1 MPTYSEL
8 YHQAYTPNELLD
20 FIIKCKHD
28 IEYELRKYN
37 LTELELDPDRT
48 HVERGIVIIMN
59 WKNKAIEKLNE
70 LLK

>member
-8 YHQAYTPNELLD
+8 YYQAYTPNELLD
-20 FIIKCKHD
+20 FIIKCKRD

-37 LTELELDPDRT
+37 LKEQELDPDRT
-48 HVERGIVIIMN
+48 HVERGVLIIMN

-70 LLK
+70 VLK